1 MQRDRTS
8 KYSRSVRGFLPGRQ
22 RLRSC
27 FANEHSQG
35 ARWLILSSGH
45 GSCPSPPNAAGERPA
60 KSDRSTGGLGFAP
73 AASCRCGSRLH
84 DEGARRNKDLLA
96 TLIAE
101 RGGIA
106 DKSQIGLAPRDATSL
121 DLDAS
126 LQPVTGADGAWPIH
140 LLVPG

>member
-1 MQRDRTS
+1 MLDPHFS
-8 KYSRSVRGFLPGRQ
+8 
-22 RLRSC
+22 
-27 FANEHSQG
+27 A
-35 ARWLILSSGH
+35 A
-45 GSCPSPPNAAGERPA
+45 NAAGERPA
-60 KSDRSTGGLGFAP
+60 KPDRSTGGLGFAP

-106 DKSQIGLAPRDATSL
+106 DKSQIGLALRDATSL

-126 LQPVTGADGAWPIH
+126 LQPVTRADGAWPTH